1 MANQFTLRGH
11 HIEVHYTIGGN
22 PGFTA
27 LTYKDETI
35 SRDFKPGEINTDQT
49 ALGSLVSVR
58 LAERGTGNYT
68 VFAFFLPNIEVPH
81 DQTADFTTVGIHQEY
96 KGKEAESI
104 PYSPISSP
112 ATWHPFVMHG
122 TAGNVFVPL

>member
-11 HIEVHYTIGGN
+11 QIEIQYTIGGN

-35 SRDFKPGEINTDQT
+35 SRDFKPGDIHTDQT

-58 LAERGTGNYT
+58 LAERSTDNYT

-81 DQTADFTTVGIHQEY
+81 DQTADFTTVGIHQEHI
-96 KGKEAESI
+96 KHEPM
-104 PYSPISSP
+104 PYQAS
-112 ATWHPFVMHG
+112 TWQSLVMHG
-122 TAGNVFVPL
+122 IAKSVLVPL

>member
-27 LTYKDETI
+27 LTYKNETI
-35 SRDFKPGEINTDQT
+35 SRDFKPGDIHTDQT

-58 LAERGTGNYT
+58 LAERSTDNYT
-68 VFAFFLPNIEVPH
+68 IFAFFLPDIEVPR
-81 DQTADFTTVGIHQEY
+81 DETVDFTTAGIHQEY
-96 KGKEAESI
+96 IKHGTVPLQAS
-104 PYSPISSP
+104 
-112 ATWHPFVMHG
+112 TWHPIVMHG
-122 TAGNVFVPL
+122 IAKSVIVPL